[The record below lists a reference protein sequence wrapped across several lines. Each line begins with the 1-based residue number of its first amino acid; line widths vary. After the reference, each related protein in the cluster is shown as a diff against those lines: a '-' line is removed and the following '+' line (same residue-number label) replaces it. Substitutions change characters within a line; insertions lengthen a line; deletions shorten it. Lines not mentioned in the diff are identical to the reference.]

1 MYTYI
6 FPHAALDDAH
16 HAALTAVA
24 TIDKLRGG
32 RGGKVHVT

>member
-1 MYTYI
+1 MHTYI

-32 RGGKVHVT
+32 QGGKVYIT